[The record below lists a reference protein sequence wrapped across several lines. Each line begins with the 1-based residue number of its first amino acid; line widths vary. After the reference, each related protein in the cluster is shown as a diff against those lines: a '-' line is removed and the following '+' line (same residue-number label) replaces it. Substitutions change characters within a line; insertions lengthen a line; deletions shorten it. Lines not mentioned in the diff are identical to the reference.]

1 MSAEPKA
8 AAGAA
13 RFGVYEVDLDACELR
28 KQGVRVRLQDQPYQ
42 VLRILL
48 ERPGEVVRREDLR
61 QRIWPAD
68 TFVDFDHGLNNA
80 VKRLREALGDSAD
93 APRYVETVPRR
104 GYRFIAT
111 VEMIRPA
118 RAGSAESNVGD
129 PTSPPVLAPSLSSTG
144 LAPAPQA
151 LPHQSILRTQRLA
164 LVAAALILF
173 LASLIIL
180 DVARV
185 RERTLQAV
193 GPIRESPQRIQS
205 IAVLPLT
212 NLSGDPAQEYFADG
226 MTDELITEL
235 SNITALKVI
244 SRTSAMRYKKTGKS
258 LPEIARELRVDAVVE
273 GTVMRSGERVRINV
287 QLIQGPTEKY
297 LWGASFERG
306 AEDVLALQQEVARS
320 IAEQIQVTLTP
331 REKALLASARPVN
344 PRAHELYLKGHFHLH
359 KWGREEWIRAID
371 CFQQA
376 IREDPDYASAYVGL
390 ADTHKNLADFADSE
404 KEMSAAEAAAT
415 KAVALD
421 GTLAEAHRVLGEI
434 KFRFDW
440 DWPGAEKE
448 FERALELN
456 PNSPRAH
463 VAYGEY
469 LRAMNR
475 WDEAV
480 NEYQKAQEADPLSA
494 DAYLGLAETFVE
506 LRRYDPAI
514 RYYQKA
520 FELEPNHAL
529 AHFLLKSVYERKGMY
544 KEALAEW
551 QKALDLYGRKDI
563 SSALSRGYARS
574 GYKGVRLE
582 WLKALKAEHMRG
594 ESSAHLI
601 ADAYHDLGDKN
612 RALEWLQKS
621 VQERDEA
628 SAFLNTSPYWDD
640 YRADPRFQAILQQ
653 VGFGP

>member
-13 RFGVYEVDLDACELR
+13 RFGVFDLDLDACELR
-28 KQGVRVRLQDQPYQ
+28 KQGVRIRLQDQPCQ

-93 APRYVETVPRR
+93 TPRYVETVPRR

-111 VEMIRPA
+111 VEMIRPSGNGTEPLKNGA
-118 RAGSAESNVGD
+118 PASA
-129 PTSPPVLAPSLSSTG
+129 PVLSSGAFPMGLAATLQASRKRPSLQTW
-144 LAPAPQA
+144 
-151 LPHQSILRTQRLA
+151 RLA
-164 LVAAALILF
+164 VVAALVLF
-173 LASLIIL
+173 LVLLIVL

-185 RERTLQAV
+185 REQLLKAV
-193 GPIRESPQRIQS
+193 GAGRESPHQIQS

-212 NLSGDPAQEYFADG
+212 NLSGDPAQDYFADG
-226 MTDELITEL
+226 MTDELIEEL
-235 SNITALKVI
+235 SQIGALRVI
-244 SRTSAMRYKKTGKS
+244 PRISAMRYKKTDKP
-258 LPEIARELRVDAVVE
+258 LPEIARELGVDAVVE
-273 GTVMRSGERVRINV
+273 GTVMRSGDRVRINL
-287 QLIQGPTEKY
+287 QLIHEPTEKY

-306 AEDVLALQQEVARS
+306 AEDVLALQREVARS
-320 IAEQIQVTLTP
+320 IAEQVQVTLTP
-331 REKALLASARPVN
+331 PERARLASARPVS
-344 PRAHELYLKGHFHLH
+344 PRAHELYLKGYFHLH
-359 KWGREEWIRAID
+359 KWGREEWTRAID

-376 IREDPDYASAYVGL
+376 IGEDPLYAPAYVGL
-390 ADTHKNLADFADSE
+390 ADAHKNLVDFVDSE

-448 FERALELN
+448 FKRALELN

-463 VAYGEY
+463 VAYGEH

-506 LRRYDPAI
+506 MRQYDPAI

-582 WLKALKAEHMRG
+582 WLKELKAEHMRG
-594 ESSAHLI
+594 QSIAHLI
-601 ADAYHDLGDKN
+601 ADTYHDLGDKN

-628 SAFLNTSPYWDD
+628 SAFLNTPPYWDD
-640 YRADPRFQAILQQ
+640 YRADPRFQAILRRM
-653 VGFGP
+653 GFRP